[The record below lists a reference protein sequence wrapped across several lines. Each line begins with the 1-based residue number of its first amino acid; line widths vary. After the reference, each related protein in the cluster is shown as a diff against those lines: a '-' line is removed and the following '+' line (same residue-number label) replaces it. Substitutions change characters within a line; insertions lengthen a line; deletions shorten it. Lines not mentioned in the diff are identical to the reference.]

1 MDTIF
6 ALATVRGRAGVAV
19 IRISGP
25 RAFDAALRLASDLPA
40 PGQARLRKLRDGS
53 ASVIDEALVLAFE
66 GPRSFT
72 GEDVVELH
80 LHGSVAVIAACERR
94 LVETGLVRPAEAG
107 EFTRRALQN
116 DKMDIAQVEGLG
128 DLLSAET
135 EAQRL
140 QASRLLQGRLGERA
154 AEWRAAL
161 LTALALVE
169 VTIDFADEE
178 VPTDVSPQVSELID
192 KVVRDLKAEI
202 RGSHVAERLR
212 DGFEVAILGA
222 PNAGKSTLLNWIAGR
237 DVAITSHVAGTTR
250 DVIEVRLD
258 LDGVPV
264 TLLDTAGL
272 RVTEDTVERIG
283 VERTRQRAEG
293 ADLRVWIR
301 SDGDTDEDDLISADD
316 IVVLGKQDLYVEG
329 GVSGCTGAGVDGL
342 LARIKTTLSDRMAR
356 VGTATHERHRLAM
369 MSAVQSLE
377 PVELLLE
384 TLGDTPE
391 LAAEEIR
398 NAARS
403 LDSLTG
409 RIDVEAVLGE
419 IFSSFCIGK

>member
-6 ALATVRGRAGVAV
+6 ALATARGRAGVAV

-25 RAFDAALRLASDLPA
+25 RAFDAASRLAGDLPL
-40 PGQARLRKLRDGS
+40 PGRARLRKLRDMSGDI
-53 ASVIDEALVLAFE
+53 VDEALVLTFE

-80 LHGSVAVIAACERR
+80 LHGSVAVIAACER
-94 LVETGLVRPAEAG
+94 LLSETGLVRPAEAG
-107 EFTRRALQN
+107 EFTKRALQN
-116 DKMDIAQVEGLG
+116 EKLDIAQVEGLG

-140 QASRLLQGRLGERA
+140 QATRLLQGRLGDRA
-154 AEWRAAL
+154 EDWRADL

-178 VPTDVSPQVSELID
+178 VPTDVAPQVIEKID
-192 KVVRDLKAEI
+192 KVIQELQAEI
-202 RGSHVAERLR
+202 RGSHVAERVR

-258 LDGVPV
+258 LDGLPV

-272 RVTEDTVERIG
+272 RQTEDTVERIG
-283 VERTRQRAEG
+283 VDRTRQRAEG

-301 SDGDTDEDDLISADD
+301 SDGDLGGSDLLSADD
-316 IVVLGKQDLYVEG
+316 IVVLGKQDSIVEG
-329 GVSGCTGAGVDGL
+329 GVSGRTGAGVDAL
-342 LARIKTTLSDRMAR
+342 LARIKVVLSDRMAR
-356 VGTATHERHRLAM
+356 VGTATHQRHRMAM

-377 PVELLLE
+377 AAKEVIE
-384 TLGDTPE
+384 TLGETPE

-398 NAARS
+398 SAARS

>member
-6 ALATVRGRAGVAV
+6 ALATARGRAGVAV

-25 RAFDAALRLASDLPA
+25 RAFEASSRLAGDLPE
-40 PGQARLRKLRDGS
+40 PGHAKLRKLRD
-53 ASVIDEALVLAFE
+53 ASGDVVDEALVLTFE

-80 LHGSVAVIAACERR
+80 LHGSVAVISACER
-94 LVETGLVRPAEAG
+94 LLAETGLVRPAEAG
-107 EFTRRALQN
+107 EFTRRALQYE
-116 DKMDIAQVEGLG
+116 KMDIAQVEGLG

-140 QASRLLQGRLGERA
+140 QATRLLQGRLGDRA

-161 LTALALVE
+161 LTALAMVE
-169 VTIDFADEE
+169 VTIDFAEE
-178 VPTDVSPQVSELID
+178 VPTDVLPQVSELIY
-192 KVVRDLKAEI
+192 KVVQELTAEI
-202 RGSHVAERLR
+202 KGSLVAERVR

-272 RVTEDTVERIG
+272 RTTEDMIERIG

-301 SDGDTDEDDLISADD
+301 SDGDAEGNDLVRPDD
-316 IVVLGKQDLYVEG
+316 IVVLGKQDSLVEG
-329 GVSGCTGAGVDGL
+329 GVSGRTGAGVDAL
-342 LARIKTTLSDRMAR
+342 LDLIKVALSDRMAR
-356 VGTATHERHRLAM
+356 VGTATHQRHRLAM
-369 MSAVQSLE
+369 TAAVQSLE
-377 PVELLLE
+377 AARELLE

-398 NAARS
+398 SAARS

-409 RIDVEAVLGE
+409 RIDVEAILGE